1 MEQQTLTEITTL
13 TISKLIS
20 VIQNKYF
27 ITGAIVGGC
36 FIYQYVSPKS
46 FGTLSNKETNFQ
58 LLKDSSN
65 NNDDEERKMYGEL
78 DIRRMHQILAG
89 KPTDH
94 AGEVVILVNEEFD
107 LDATIFGSI
116 TSSFLRYFQSQK
128 LGIKLY
134 WSDKITNVVRNA
146 YENIPKAPKYDKP
159 LVDFMS
165 NDCNFAMEHADG
177 SFMDHLKFCYEY
189 SYKHFPEKSARVLLL
204 HSIMGVGTNF
214 FPMDKSKIGKLQSLI
229 NDFEFNQIAMFPT
242 VLRLFYYG
250 PLRYDLEALV
260 DGDDGIKKLKKLKTV
275 VMYRV
280 IDNEKMEIKA
290 EDFWIQL
297 NYQLIHLLDFLP
309 AASWKLHVGDN
320 FLDNFIAMHN
330 ILSKSNNLKAN
341 VDYNAQEGESTT
353 GGQAVTLASIIR
365 GYIPTNVQ
373 IALAQRQIY
382 KFSNAIG
389 HSLDYELVFE

>member
-1 MEQQTLTEITTL
+1 
-13 TISKLIS
+13 
-20 VIQNKYF
+20 
-27 ITGAIVGGC
+27 
-36 FIYQYVSPKS
+36 
-46 FGTLSNKETNFQ
+46 
-58 LLKDSSN
+58 
-65 NNDDEERKMYGEL
+65 
-78 DIRRMHQILAG
+78 
-89 KPTDH
+89 
-94 AGEVVILVNEEFD
+94 
-107 LDATIFGSI
+107 
-116 TSSFLRYFQSQK
+116 
-128 LGIKLY
+128 
-134 WSDKITNVVRNA
+134 
-146 YENIPKAPKYDKP
+146 
-159 LVDFMS
+159 
-165 NDCNFAMEHADG
+165 
-177 SFMDHLKFCYEY
+177 
-189 SYKHFPEKSARVLLL
+189 
-204 HSIMGVGTNF
+204 MGVGTNF

-353 GGQAVTLASIIR
+353 GGQPVTLASIIR